1 MKQLLTIIICIAILN
16 TSCTQSSIY
25 TTLPPAS
32 GYSIDSNYYFKINFN
47 GQSLY
52 NYSVKENL
60 TGLTMIYPDG
70 ALSSNDSTNTPQRTL
85 SGSSILSNAYIPNAS
100 VFFNLKVNK
109 LGTSAIG
116 NYDLHATD
124 MNNNPYF
131 SITDYT
137 GMNYEADSN
146 FTTLSIQSIDISTLK
161 ITGVMSGNF
170 ISGSSLIPFTG
181 SFCLRN

>member
-60 TGLTMIYPDG
+60 TGVTLAPDG

-85 SGSSILSNAYIPNAS
+85 KGFSTVYSNAYIPNAS
-100 VFFNLKVNK
+100 VSFSLYVNK